1 MENPLAIA
9 VRDSQSPDE
18 LHEHFFRYF
27 QGLFLLHP
35 KSNVRG
41 TSVLSHDFP
50 DALFRTP
57 SMLGLALAGALMA
70 MLNHEMD
77 LGPGAPFVAVTPEHF
92 KILDEI
98 ILEQAAIAGGI
109 LNTSH
114 LVLSRT
120 LEWERKDD
128 RKYTRWLKA
137 LGKAQRVHQRKMAAP
152 ITDRSE
158 PEAKRIAVEQLRPM
172 WTRLREKFAKQH
184 RLPNPKQVR
193 AAFEEEITSPD
204 APQFVGIAH
213 NRQLWLRWLDSKHDD
228 LVKIALTYSVEKVYD
243 SYVAFVRGYSNPDY
257 ARKKISSLK
266 KSASAK

>member
-9 VRDSQSPDE
+9 VRDSQSSDE

-27 QGLFLLHP
+27 EGLFLLLPP

-77 LGPGAPFVAVTPEHF
+77 LGPDAPFVPITPELF
-92 KILDEI
+92 ETLDEI

-152 ITDRSE
+152 ITDPFER
-158 PEAKRIAVEQLRPM
+158 EAKRRGVEQLRPM

-184 RLPNPKQVR
+184 RLPNPKQVK
-193 AAFEEEITSPD
+193 AAFEEEMSSPD
-204 APQFVGIAH
+204 APRFISHPH
-213 NRQLWLRWLDSKHDD
+213 NHQWWLRWLDSKHDD

-243 SYVAFVRGYSNPDY
+243 SYAAFVRGHSNPDY
-257 ARKKISSLK
+257 VRKKISSSK
-266 KSASAK
+266 